1 MRFRKLRLY
10 RLERGWTQKQLAE
23 MVKVDRTTIRDYELG
38 KINPSLD
45 VAKRLSQIFG
55 IPIEELFE
63 EVGLCKEKQAKKNC

>member
-38 KINPSLD
+38 KINPSLE
-45 VAKRLSQIFG
+45 VAKRLSQIFR

-63 EVGLCKEKQAKKNC
+63 EVSVWKEKQAKRNC